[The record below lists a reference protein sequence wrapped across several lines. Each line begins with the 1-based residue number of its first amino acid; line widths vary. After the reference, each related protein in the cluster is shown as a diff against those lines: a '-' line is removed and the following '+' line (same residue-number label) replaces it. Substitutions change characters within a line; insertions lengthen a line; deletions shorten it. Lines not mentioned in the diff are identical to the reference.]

1 MTRVVALALVT
12 AVLGGCA
19 GLTPQQ
25 EAGWTAFHACQ
36 AAWPTASLDD
46 LHPTSGRVNYVTR
59 EGSEFGDMKA
69 CMEQRGY
76 RCDLGVT
83 VATRPQTHCYPGGSR
98 S

>member
-1 MTRVVALALVT
+1 VSRRLAALVAALAL
-12 AVLGGCA
+12 AGCA
-19 GLTPQQ
+19 GGLTSSQD
-25 EAGWTAFHACQ
+25 AGWTAFHACQ

-46 LHPTSGRVNYVTR
+46 LHPNGRVNYVTR
-59 EGSEFGDMKA
+59 EGSEFSVMKA

-83 VATRPQTHCYPGGSR
+83 VATRPQTHCYPVGR